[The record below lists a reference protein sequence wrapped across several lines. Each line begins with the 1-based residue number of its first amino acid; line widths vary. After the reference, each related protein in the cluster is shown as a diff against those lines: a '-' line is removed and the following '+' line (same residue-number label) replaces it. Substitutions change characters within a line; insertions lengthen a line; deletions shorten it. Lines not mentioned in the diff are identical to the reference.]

1 VALSVKIQGLP
12 RDDARPIWSLDHVN
26 WWRASELVA
35 DPRFRSIQEGGYQD
49 HVAILS
55 RREAQELCDRYRERG
70 ARLDPGEVTL
80 LDAKLRLEAPESCW
94 VVVIV
99 YEWESGL

>member
-1 VALSVKIQGLP
+1 M
-12 RDDARPIWSLDHVN
+12 
-26 WWRASELVA
+26 
-35 DPRFRSIQEGGYQD
+35 
-49 HVAILS
+49 LS

-70 ARLDPGEVTL
+70 ARLDPEEVTL
-80 LDAKLRLEAPESCW
+80 LDDKLRRGAPEICW